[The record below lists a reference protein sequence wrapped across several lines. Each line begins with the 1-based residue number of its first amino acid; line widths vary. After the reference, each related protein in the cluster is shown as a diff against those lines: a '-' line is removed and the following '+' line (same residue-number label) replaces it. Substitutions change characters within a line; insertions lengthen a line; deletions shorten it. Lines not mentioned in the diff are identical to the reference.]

1 LRLLAFDTSGPAISV
16 LAVEAGEPVVSRDEE
31 LGRGHAERVLPL
43 LAGVLAEAGWSW
55 RQLDL
60 IGVGTGPGNFTGI
73 RAGIAVARALIL
85 TLQCRALGIGAL
97 EIIAE
102 SAAGHAAA
110 DRPLEAVLDAG
121 RGEVYAQRFASDL
134 RPLTGPVLVA
144 AAELARSHRPPG
156 TILVGN
162 AAARLAGPGDTVLPG
177 TRDAGVL
184 ARLMSRRIA
193 AGAEAV
199 GPGDLH
205 PVYVRP
211 PDARQGAGAS
221 LLAGVA

>member
-1 LRLLAFDTSGPAISV
+1 
-16 LAVEAGEPVVSRDEE
+16 
-31 LGRGHAERVLPL
+31 
-43 LAGVLAEAGWSW
+43 
-55 RQLDL
+55 
-60 IGVGTGPGNFTGI
+60 
-73 RAGIAVARALIL
+73 VARALVL

-97 EIIAE
+97 EIVAE
-102 SAAGHAAA
+102 SAARHAAA

-121 RGEVYAQRFASDL
+121 RGEVYAQRFASDM
-134 RPLTGPVLVA
+134 RPLTGPVLVTA
-144 AAELARSHRPPG
+144 TEFARSRPTG
-156 TILVGN
+156 SILVGN
-162 AAARLAGPGDTVLPG
+162 VAAKLAGPGDTVLPG

-184 ARLMSRRIA
+184 ARLVNRRIA